1 MLLITKRLA
10 FSSAHRL
17 FNPGLSEEENLK
29 IFGKCSYPGG
39 HGHNYSLEVSVCGE
53 IDKDTG
59 MIIDV
64 KELKG
69 IIEQEIIC
77 KLDHKNLNTDI
88 DFLKDTIP
96 SVENIVV
103 KIWEILNKKIKKGK
117 LYEIRLFETK
127 DNVATYRKDE

>member
-1 MLLITKRLA
+1 MLSVTKRLT

-17 FNPGLSEEENLK
+17 CNPKLSEEENLK
-29 IFGKCSYPGG
+29 IFGKCSYAGG
-39 HGHNYSLEVSVCGE
+39 HGHNYTLEVTVSGE

-69 IIEQEIIC
+69 IIEREIIS
-77 KLDHKNLNTDI
+77 KLDHKNLNTDVY
-88 DFLKDTIP
+88 FLKDTIP

-103 KIWEILNKKIKKGK
+103 KIWEILNKKINKGK
-117 LYEIRLFETK
+117 LYEIKLFETK
-127 DNVATYRKDE
+127 DNVATYRKNE